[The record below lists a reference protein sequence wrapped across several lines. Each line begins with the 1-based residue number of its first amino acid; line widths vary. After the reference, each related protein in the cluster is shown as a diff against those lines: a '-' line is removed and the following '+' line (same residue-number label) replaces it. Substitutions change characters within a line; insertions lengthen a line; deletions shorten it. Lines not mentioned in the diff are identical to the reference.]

1 MKRFAQ
7 KFALLSLVLGV
18 SAGTMVGC
26 GSETKESS
34 ATAEATEVA
43 GTETTSEEV
52 APTGYGTSVIAIGD
66 LNGAF
71 HPFFYTTHYDD
82 IINDAVNAALIG
94 LDREGNFVPGV
105 ADFKVEEVTND
116 AGEAQTIYTFTLKD
130 DIKFSDGEP
139 MTSEDIIFSFL
150 IQLDPTYD
158 GIATMNT
165 LAIAGLEE
173 YTKGDATEIE
183 GLKQIDDKTVQI
195 TLDGIDPAAMQK
207 FGIAI
212 LPKHYYDAEF
222 VKGDLS
228 KIKEKID
235 APMGAGEFIFENFE
249 NNVVS
254 LKANPY
260 YYEGAP
266 KLEKLKFQV
275 TDLANLF
282 EAVRTEQVDIS
293 EPNASPEMVANVEEA
308 GLHYELVDNL
318 GYGYIGINAERVADL
333 NVRKGLMHLMNRKP
347 AIESY
352 YGDIATIIERPMSRV
367 SWAYPDDAEEYY
379 GYDVAKAKEYFAAAG
394 YADVDGKLM
403 KDGEQLRIEVG
414 IPAGGIMDHPSAP
427 ILTQMKSDMEAMGAV
442 LEIADTDGA
451 VFFDVLEQKG
461 WDMWVAAW
469 SSTVDPDMFQVY
481 HSTGPSNHY
490 CIYDDELDKL
500 IVDARLTN
508 DVEIRTGLYQDALD
522 IIMDEAVEMPVY
534 QRKNMYIFNPNMI
547 SIDSLPKDMS
557 PFYNFYNELENLE
570 MAQ

>member
-1 MKRFAQ
+1 MRKFAQ
-7 KFALLSLVLGV
+7 KFVLLSLVIGI

-26 GSETKESS
+26 GSQTTGEVSSSET
-34 ATAEATEVA
+34 
-43 GTETTSEEV
+43 
-52 APTGYGTSVIAIGD
+52 TGYGTSVIAIGK
-66 LNGAF
+66 LNGVF
-71 HPFFYTTHYDD
+71 NPFFYTTAYDD

-94 LDREGNFVPGV
+94 LDREGNYVPGI
-105 ADFKVEEVTND
+105 ADFTIEEVAND
-116 AGEAQTIYTFTLKD
+116 AGEVQSIYTFTLKD
-130 DIKFSDGEP
+130 GIKFSDGEP
-139 MTSEDIIFSFL
+139 LTAEDVMFTFL

-165 LAIAGLEE
+165 LDIVGIEQ

-183 GLKQIDDKTVQI
+183 GLKQIDDKTVQVTI
-195 TLDGIDPAAMQK
+195 NGVDPAATQK
-207 FGIAI
+207 FGVAI

-228 KIKEKID
+228 KIKEKNGT
-235 APMGAGEFIFENFE
+235 PMGAGAFVFENFE

-275 TDLANLF
+275 TDQANLF
-282 EAVRTEQVDIS
+282 EAVRTELVDIS
-293 EPNASPEMVANVEEA
+293 DPSASPEMVANAEEA
-308 GLHYELVDNL
+308 GLDYELIDNL
-318 GYGYIGINAERVADL
+318 GYGYIGINAERVPDI
-333 NVRKGLMHLMNRKP
+333 NIRKGLMHLMNRKP

-352 YGDIATIIERPMSRV
+352 YGDIATVIERPMSKV
-367 SWAYPDDAEEYY
+367 SWAYPDDVEEYY
-379 GYDVAKAKEYFAAAG
+379 GYDVAKAKEYFEAAG
-394 YADVDGKLM
+394 YKDEDGKLM

-414 IPAGGIMDHPSAP
+414 ISAGGIMDHPSAP

-451 VFFDVLEQKG
+451 VFFDILEQKG

-469 SSTVDPDMFQVY
+469 NSTVDPDMYQVY

-490 CIYDDELDKL
+490 CIYNDELDKL

-508 DVEIRTGLYQDALD
+508 DIEIRTELYQDALD
-522 IIMDEAVEMPVY
+522 IIMEEAVEMPVY
-534 QRKNMYIFNPNMI
+534 QRKNMYLINPNMVN
-547 SIDSLPKDMS
+547 IDSLPENMS
-557 PFYNFYNELENLE
+557 PFYNFYDELYNLE